1 VEGTPFGRYRLLA
14 LLGRGGMGEVWRA
27 YDTET
32 SRIVAV
38 KVLPA
43 QLTDDYLFQ
52 ERFRREARVA
62 ASLSDPHVVPIHH
75 FGDIDGKLYVDM
87 RLIEGRDLE
96 SMLRGGCLDPIRAVT
111 IIGQVASA
119 LDSAHRAGLVHRDI
133 KPSNILVGDEDFAY
147 LIDFGIARAAGEV
160 GLTST
165 GTTIGTWAYMAP
177 ERFST
182 GHADPRSDIYAL
194 SCVLYQALTGHQ
206 PFPGDTLEQQVAAHL
221 VSPPPRPS
229 AVVPDLAR
237 GFDSVI
243 ATGMAKDPAA
253 RYATTK
259 DLAQAAHAA
268 LVETTS
274 RPTSA
279 APASV
284 YPEPPPMYA
293 APPPPMYAAPPPPMY
308 AAPYSQSAG
317 TQQRA
322 SGEPPYPGSPA
333 SNLPRDVTRPWWQ
346 RKQIAIPAL
355 AGSAIVVL
363 IAAVIAAMTLSTN
376 RENTP
381 LAESPSGTESGTISA
396 SPSATVWGPSTRSA
410 TSTPK
415 PIDESHGAFPT
426 IASYIEDNN
435 IQETPVRRGDPGSPT
450 IDLPVPQ
457 GWAPAGA
464 DTPEWAYSAIK
475 YTGPEAAKYT
485 PTIIALMS
493 KLSGNVD
500 PQKILDLAPG
510 ELKNLPGW
518 KASSAGE
525 KGTLSGFPSYTLGG
539 TCKQDGQTKLVG
551 QKTVVIKSADGL
563 YVLQLNADAM
573 GNQTDIIGPATIVI
587 DEQTKITI

>member
-1 VEGTPFGRYRLLA
+1 VEGTPFGRYRLQT

-43 QLTDDYLFQ
+43 QLTDDDLFQ

-75 FGDIDGKLYVDM
+75 FGEIDGKLYVDM

-96 SMLRGGCLDPIRAVT
+96 SMLHGGRLDPIRVVT
-111 IIGQVASA
+111 IMGQVASA
-119 LDSAHRAGLVHRDI
+119 LDSAHRAGLVHRDV

-206 PFPGDTLEQQVAAHL
+206 PFPGNTLEQQVAAHL

-229 AVVPDLAR
+229 AFVPGLAR
-237 GFDSVI
+237 RFDSVI

-268 LVETTS
+268 VVETIS

-279 APASV
+279 APASP
-284 YPEPPPMYA
+284 YPE
-293 APPPPMYAAPPPPMY
+293 PPPMY

-322 SGEPPYPGSPA
+322 SGELPHPGSPA
-333 SNLPRDVTRPWWQ
+333 SNLPPDAILRGGRLATNRPWWQ

-363 IAAVIAAMTLSTN
+363 IAAVIAVMTLSTN

-381 LAESPSGTESGTISA
+381 LAESPSSTESSTISA

-410 TSTPK
+410 TSAPK
-415 PIDESHGAFPT
+415 PIDESHGALPT
-426 IASYIEDNN
+426 IASYIKENN
-435 IQETPVRRGDPGSPT
+435 IQESAVRRGDPGSPT
-450 IDLPVPQ
+450 IDLPMPE

-475 YTGPEAAKYT
+475 YTGPEAANYA
-485 PTIIALMS
+485 PSIIALMS

-518 KASSAGE
+518 KASNAGE
-525 KGTLSGFPSYTLGG
+525 KGTLSGFPSYTMGG
-539 TCKQDGQTKLVG
+539 TWKQDGQTKLVA

-587 DEQTKITI
+587 DEQTKITP

>member
-1 VEGTPFGRYRLLA
+1 
-14 LLGRGGMGEVWRA
+14 
-27 YDTET
+27 
-32 SRIVAV
+32 
-38 KVLPA
+38 
-43 QLTDDYLFQ
+43 
-52 ERFRREARVA
+52 
-62 ASLSDPHVVPIHH
+62 
-75 FGDIDGKLYVDM
+75 
-87 RLIEGRDLE
+87 
-96 SMLRGGCLDPIRAVT
+96 
-111 IIGQVASA
+111 
-119 LDSAHRAGLVHRDI
+119 
-133 KPSNILVGDEDFAY
+133 
-147 LIDFGIARAAGEV
+147 
-160 GLTST
+160 
-165 GTTIGTWAYMAP
+165 
-177 ERFST
+177 
-182 GHADPRSDIYAL
+182 
-194 SCVLYQALTGHQ
+194 
-206 PFPGDTLEQQVAAHL
+206 

-293 APPPPMYAAPPPPMY
+293 APPPPMYAAP
-308 AAPYSQSAG
+308 YSQSAG

-322 SGEPPYPGSPA
+322 SGEPPHPGSPA
-333 SNLPRDVTRPWWQ
+333 SNLPPDAIRPWWQ

-363 IAAVIAAMTLSTN
+363 IAAVIAVMTLSTN

-381 LAESPSGTESGTISA
+381 LAESPSSTESSTISA

-410 TSTPK
+410 TSAPK
-415 PIDESHGAFPT
+415 PIDESHGALPT
-426 IASYIEDNN
+426 IASYIEENN
-435 IQETPVRRGDPGSPT
+435 IQESAVRRGDPGSPT
-450 IDLPVPQ
+450 IDLPVPD
-457 GWAPAGA
+457 GWEPAGK
-464 DTPEWAYSAIK
+464 DTPDWAYSAIK
-475 YTGPEAAKYT
+475 YTGPEAAKYA
-485 PTIIALMS
+485 PSIIALMS

-518 KASSAGE
+518 KASNAGE

-539 TCKQDGQTKLVG
+539 TWKQDGQTKLVA